1 MSFKSTE
8 KRYQLDDQT
17 GLGKTFPSDYEFISS
32 SGTYRKFKTD
42 KEGKIIRRLN
52 NNNILAAVYEDKP
65 ITAEYVAEL
74 FGHPNM
80 YLADTEPTIGRSLKV
95 METIGEDVIF
105 RGFVAHK
112 DISVRLTTEEHAENI
127 YLLFEKF
134 LIKETS

>member
-1 MSFKSTE
+1 MCCSFNYKGDTMSFKSTE

-65 ITAEYVAEL
+65 ITAEYVEEL
-74 FGHPNM
+74 FCHPSM
-80 YLADTEPTIGRSLKV
+80 
-95 METIGEDVIF
+95 
-105 RGFVAHK
+105 
-112 DISVRLTTEEHAENI
+112 
-127 YLLFEKF
+127 
-134 LIKETS
+134 